1 MRDFT
6 QGSILRHLLVFS
18 LPMIA
23 NNLIQAI
30 YGVIDAFWVGR
41 LVGHEALAAVS
52 TAMPVIFFTASLLIG
67 LGIAATIMT
76 GQAYGARDNAVL
88 SRIIS
93 NSFFGS
99 VGITLGLT
107 VAGIIL
113 APLIV
118 HLLNAPPVIEHAATV
133 FLRISIAGFV
143 FITITQWFAGL
154 LSGLGDAKRPLIIQ
168 IVTIV
173 LNIILAPI
181 FISGVGLWKPMGV
194 AGSAWATVVSSGV
207 GALLV
212 LWMYR
217 RHAFLCSLPFS
228 RQPDWQLLKRMFV
241 LGVPMS
247 LQMIVVSSSF
257 LLIVSLVNIY
267 GEYVTAAFGIGGR
280 VDQFAFMTILAVCMA
295 ISSITAQNIGAGRLE
310 RVQETARWGV
320 FISLCFGLF
329 FFAVVNLAAHSL
341 AGFFTTEPRVIEETV
356 GYFRFV
362 SFAYFGIA
370 LLFAFQGIARGAG
383 DMVSSLLIVATGMV
397 FLRLP
402 LCWAL
407 SKHTHLQEKGLWL
420 GMTLS
425 ALTGGLIFW
434 GYYILGRWK
443 KIGAMRSR
451 FNMMPN
457 KAEIKD
463 PNGTETYP
471 L

>member
-1 MRDFT
+1 MKDFT

-67 LGIAATIMT
+67 LGVAATIMT
-76 GQAYGARDNAVL
+76 GQAYGAKNNAMV

-93 NSFFGS
+93 NSFLGFMS
-99 VGITLGLT
+99 IALCLTVVGI
-107 VAGIIL
+107 VS
-113 APLIV
+113 APFIV
-118 HLLNAPPVIEHAATV
+118 HLLNAPPVIEHDAIA
-133 FLRISIAGFV
+133 FLQISIAGFA

-168 IVTIV
+168 IATIV
-173 LNIILAPI
+173 CNIILAPI
-181 FISGVGLWKPMGV
+181 LISGIGLWKPLGV
-194 AGSAWATVVSSGV
+194 AGSAWATVISSCG
-207 GALLV
+207 GSLLV
-212 LWMYR
+212 VWMYR
-217 RHAFLCSLPFS
+217 RHTFLKTLPFS
-228 RQPDWQLLKRMFV
+228 WKLDWQLVKKMFIM
-241 LGVPMS
+241 GVPMS

-257 LLIVSLVNIY
+257 LLIVALANIY
-267 GEYVTAAFGIGGR
+267 GEYVTAAYGIGGR

-310 RVQETARWGV
+310 RVKSTARWGV
-320 FISLCFGLF
+320 LVAFCFGLF
-329 FFAVVNLAAHSL
+329 FFTVVNLTAHTL
-341 AGFFTTEPRVIEETV
+341 AGFFTTDRQVIDETV
-356 GYFRFV
+356 GYFRYV

-383 DMVSSLLIVATGMV
+383 DMVSSLLIVATSMV

-407 SKHTHLQEKGLWL
+407 SEYTPLREKGLWL
-420 GMTLS
+420 GITLS

-434 GYYILGRWK
+434 GYYLLGRWK
-443 KIGAMRSR
+443 KVRAMRMHSR
-451 FNMMPN
+451 AVPD
-457 KAEIKD
+457 KADIGEQLLR
-463 PNGTETYP
+463 PSES
-471 L
+471 

>member
-1 MRDFT
+1 MKDFT
-6 QGSILRHLLVFS
+6 QGSILRHLLIFS

-76 GQAYGARDNAVL
+76 GQAYGARDTVLL

-93 NSFFGS
+93 NSFLGS
-99 VGITLGLT
+99 MGIALGLT
-107 VAGIIL
+107 AAGILL

-118 HLLNAPPVIEHAATV
+118 RLLNAPPVIEHDAIV
-133 FLRISIAGFV
+133 FLRISIAGFS

-168 IVTIV
+168 VVTIV
-173 LNIILAPI
+173 LNIILAPV
-181 FISGVGLWKPMGV
+181 FISGIGLWKPMGV
-194 AGSAWATVVSSGV
+194 AGSAWATVISTAV

-212 LWMYR
+212 AWMYR
-217 RHAFLCSLPFS
+217 RHTYLKALPFS
-228 RQPDWQLLKRMFV
+228 RKPNWQLVKRMFI
-241 LGVPMS
+241 LGLPMS
-247 LQMIVVSSSF
+247 LQMIVVSFSF
-257 LLIVSLVNIY
+257 LLIVALVNIY
-267 GEYVTAAFGIGGR
+267 GEHVTAAYGIGVR

-295 ISSITAQNIGAGRLE
+295 ISSITAQNIGAGRFE
-310 RVQETARWGV
+310 RVRVTARWGV
-320 FISLCFGLF
+320 LVSLCFGLF
-329 FFAVVNLAAHSL
+329 FFAVVNLASRTL
-341 AGFFTTEPRVIEETV
+341 AGFFTTEPRVIDETV
-356 GYFRFV
+356 GYFRYV

-383 DMVSSLLIVATGMV
+383 DMVSSLLIVAMAMV
-397 FLRLP
+397 ILRLP

-407 SKHTHLQEKGLWL
+407 SEYTPLREKGLWL
-420 GMTLS
+420 GIALS

-434 GYYILGRWK
+434 GYYIGGRWK
-443 KIGAMRSR
+443 KVGLMKKHDRLAPDGSGAS
-451 FNMMPN
+451 
-457 KAEIKD
+457 
-463 PNGTETYP
+463 
-471 L
+471 